1 MLAIKNRI
9 ALFFNLNPHRPLA
22 AGPGEGP
29 TYPPSRPPAR
39 ANPPPK
45 GKTAALAVLD
55 KSKAAAMT
63 DATMA
68 AVMNAPLVLNKGTT
82 YTCYIVAATG
92 HYKCNS
98 WLPDAED

>member
-1 MLAIKNRI
+1 
-9 ALFFNLNPHRPLA
+9 
-22 AGPGEGP
+22 
-29 TYPPSRPPAR
+29 
-39 ANPPPK
+39 
-45 GKTAALAVLD
+45 VLD